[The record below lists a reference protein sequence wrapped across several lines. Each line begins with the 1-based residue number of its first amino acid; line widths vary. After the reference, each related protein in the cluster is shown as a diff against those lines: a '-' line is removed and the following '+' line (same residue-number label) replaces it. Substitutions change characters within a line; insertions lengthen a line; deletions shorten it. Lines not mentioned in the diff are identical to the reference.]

1 MYAITTQLRFFH
13 NNSPGAERFLG
24 TPRFW
29 EIFDLGTDGNLCRQG
44 SDLFLDFCEK
54 QPYSIN
60 IITITVI
67 ERYERKKTMSTLK
80 YSRQRESI
88 KVCLQGRKD
97 HPTADML
104 YTDVRKEF
112 PNISLGTVYR
122 NLNLLTDI
130 GEAIKISTPDGGDR
144 FDGTVQ
150 PHNHFL
156 CTKCGRFLD
165 LELDMK
171 SIEEMNRLANDCFDG
186 MITSSSTLFYGE
198 CSDCIRKS

>member
-1 MYAITTQLRFFH
+1 MA
-13 NNSPGAERFLG
+13 A
-24 TPRFW
+24 
-29 EIFDLGTDGNLCRQG
+29 
-44 SDLFLDFCEK
+44 
-54 QPYSIN
+54 
-60 IITITVI
+60 
-67 ERYERKKTMSTLK
+67 LK
-80 YSRQRESI
+80 YSRQREAI
-88 KVCLQGRKD
+88 KHYL
-97 HPTADML
+97 AS
-104 YTDVRKEF
+104 
-112 PNISLGTVYR
+112 NISLGTVYR